1 MGNIA
6 TSLAS
11 QVKLALETCDIH
23 HVTCLGSFLAKA
35 INQSITSVFCVARA
49 CSLNYSSGRMATA
62 SSRFGKSAKA
72 LIKKQS
78 FRNLRVSE
86 EESQK
91 KTKTGN
97 DEPTIGIWDKA
108 KSIYKRWPHLKGAQL
123 IDMALRTYQVP
134 DPNAEADMIYRKS
147 VQFWS

>member
-1 MGNIA
+1 M
-6 TSLAS
+6 
-11 QVKLALETCDIH
+11 
-23 HVTCLGSFLAKA
+23 
-35 INQSITSVFCVARA
+35 ARA

-62 SSRFGKSAKA
+62 SARFGKSAKMF
-72 LIKKQS
+72 LKKPS
-78 FRNLRVSE
+78 FRSLRE
-86 EESQK
+86 EGSPK

-123 IDMALRTYQVP
+123 TDMALRTYQVP
-134 DPNAEADMIYRKS
+134 DPSAKADMIYRKS